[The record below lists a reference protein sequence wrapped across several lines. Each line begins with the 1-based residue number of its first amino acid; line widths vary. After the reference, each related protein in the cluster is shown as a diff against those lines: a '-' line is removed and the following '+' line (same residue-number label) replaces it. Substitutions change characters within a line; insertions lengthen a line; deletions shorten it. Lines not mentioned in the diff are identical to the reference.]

1 MQCLDDGVDMDFY
14 FAELGNVLLAVLT
27 VVALAIHGILF
38 LVGFAT
44 IIAMSCRV
52 AKFILVD
59 LSAGKRKLVLTALIT
74 VDIVLVIAAI
84 AAAVSQLR

>member
-1 MQCLDDGVDMDFY
+1 MDFY
-14 FAELGNVLLAVLT
+14 FAELGNVLLAVLA
-27 VVALAIHGILF
+27 VVALAIHCILF

-52 AKFILVD
+52 ANFILVD
-59 LSAGKRKLVLTALIT
+59 LSPGKRKLALVALIA

-84 AAAVSQLR
+84 AATVSQLR